1 MSTATQTAL
10 PNAGVTLANVEIINH
25 LLTVKAIQGVDGDV
39 SKINEYIALAKDG
52 EHVSLKDP
60 FDRSIALAFDLVIQG
75 QLNVWDV
82 DLVKFSNMYLK
93 NAAERNIDLVTA
105 GRIILM
111 AWTVLKRQSDDLVK
125 KFEARK
131 EETQDLEWD
140 QIDQS
145 WEMPGGDFDFT
156 QRVLGTRYPIDEK
169 IWHEGDRPVTLMEL
183 VNAFEQARSEAESR
197 VRLTEERE
205 KFKAM
210 LKADGIARFQGRVHK
225 EDLEEDLK
233 IIWDRICGLNGG
245 PIPLSELYDRR
256 DLWDFVTAF
265 NSVLFLHRD
274 RRIELWQENFPYGPV
289 QLRNL
294 KIAPEEETATPGPA
308 SEKPDEDAGELEDE
322 VEEEEAEAKTE

>member
-10 PNAGVTLANVEIINH
+10 PNAGVNLANVDVINH
-25 LLTVKAIQGVDGDV
+25 LLFHKALIDDNHDNAR
-39 SKINEYIALAKDG
+39 INEYISMAKEG

-60 FDRSIALAFDLVIQG
+60 FDRSIALAFDLVIHG

-82 DLVKFSNMYLK
+82 DLVKFSEMYLK
-93 NAAERNIDLVTA
+93 RAREENIDLVTA

-125 KFEARK
+125 KFEQRQLEV
-131 EETQDLEWD
+131 EEAPWD
-140 QIDQS
+140 QIDPAWQ
-145 WEMPGGDFDFT
+145 MPGDDFDFT
-156 QRVLGTRYPIDEK
+156 QRVLQTRNPIDEK

-183 VNAFEQARSEAESR
+183 VNAFEQARDEAETR
-197 VRLTEERE
+197 IRLNDERD
-205 KFKAM
+205 KMRAF
-210 LKADGIARFQGRVHK
+210 LKAEGISRFQGRVHK

-245 PIPLSELYDRR
+245 AINLDVLYDKA
-256 DLWDFVTAF
+256 DVWDFVTAF

-274 RRIELWQENFPYGPV
+274 RRIELWQEDFPYGPV

-294 KIAPEEETATPGPA
+294 KAEGAEPALGPVA
-308 SEKPDEDAGELEDE
+308 AAVEDESEDADDESEDE
-322 VEEEEAEAKTE
+322 PEAKTE